1 MDPNPSFR
9 AWFEFLELESPL
21 RCLDV
26 GALAISEQ
34 PEPWVEWARAG
45 CAEVIGFEP
54 ITEECTRLNQQVTG
68 EGSRIRYLPYA
79 LGDGAEHRL
88 HVTNVPMTSSLYPP
102 ARSTI
107 DLFPLLG
114 ELMRVEQQLPLQTHR
129 LDDLPEVS
137 PADFLKLDV
146 QGAELMV
153 LENAT
158 ETLRDVAVLQCEVEF
173 VELYE
178 GQPLFADVD
187 RCLRT
192 QGFGFLRFAYAMGR
206 PFNPLQRQ
214 EGPGLAISQTLWGDA
229 IYVKDF
235 RRRSEWNERILK
247 AAAFVLHELY
257 GAFDLVSLMLAEL
270 DRRAG
275 TQWQECY
282 LGSVLFS
289 QPGLRLAAEPQP

>member
-1 MDPNPSFR
+1 M
-9 AWFEFLELESPL
+9 
-21 RCLDV
+21 
-26 GALAISEQ
+26 AI
-34 PEPWVEWARAG
+34 
-45 CAEVIGFEP
+45 C
-54 ITEECTRLNQQVTG
+54 
-68 EGSRIRYLPYA
+68 YLPYA

-88 HVTNVPMTSSLYPP
+88 HVTNVPMTSSLFPP

-114 ELMRVEQQLPLQTHR
+114 ELMHVEQQLPVHTQR
-129 LDDLPEVS
+129 LDDLPELS

-158 ETLRDVAVLQCEVEF
+158 ATLRDVAVLQCEVEF

-187 RCLRT
+187 RFLRN
-192 QGFGFLRFAYAMGR
+192 QGFSFLRFAYSMGR

-229 IYVKDF
+229 VYVKDF

-282 LGSVLFS
+282 LGSVLLS
-289 QPGLRLAAEPQP
+289 QPGLRLAAEPQS